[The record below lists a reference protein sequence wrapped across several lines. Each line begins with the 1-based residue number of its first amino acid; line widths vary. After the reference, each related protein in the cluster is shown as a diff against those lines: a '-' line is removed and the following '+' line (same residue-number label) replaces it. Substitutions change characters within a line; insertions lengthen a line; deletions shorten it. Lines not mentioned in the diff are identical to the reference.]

1 MKDKANPMKRPTV
14 NRRAFLTAG
23 TVAVGLPFLEGL
35 PSRSAWAQSTA
46 PVFTFFVVGQNG
58 VVGKNFFP
66 SATGALTTASLAGAT
81 GMATSVLSPHAANL
95 LFIKGINYPQ
105 PGPKSCGHAEGNVQ
119 TLTGLAPGSTGNT
132 AYAAG
137 PSADTMIAKALN
149 LPDPLALYSGAKG
162 FIAERISFKAAGAG
176 QVRAADQ
183 NPYILYSK
191 VVGLAGMGGTA
202 GTGGTATAGTG
213 GTGGT
218 SSNDAI
224 ARELA
229 NKDKS
234 VNDLVRAEL
243 NDLKANPAL
252 SSADRLR
259 LDQHFQAIR
268 DIEVGM
274 GGMGMGG
281 ASGMGGTGSTPT
293 AQCSMTG
300 IPVDKY
306 EALKSG
312 FRFNGAM
319 MEDYVKLHMQ
329 IMAVAFGCNYN
340 RVATLQWGDGTDGTK
355 YDVASNAGLGWTF
368 HQLSHRIQ
376 SDSATGNN
384 PTAEAAHH
392 EIDEVRMKSFLVGL
406 DAFKAHGLEAN
417 TQVIW
422 TNTLADGPTHGS
434 RGVPMIV
441 WGSGGGYLKQG
452 QFVDAAGSGN
462 NKVLNTLM
470 AAATRGATAP
480 QIGGAGEL
488 AAMKA
493 S

>member
-1 MKDKANPMKRPTV
+1 MNRPTV

-23 TVAVGLPFLEGL
+23 AVAVGLPFLEGL
-35 PSRSAWAQSTA
+35 PSRSAWAQNTA

-66 SATGALTTASLAGAT
+66 SATGALTTAGLAGAS
-81 GMATSVLSPHAANL
+81 GMATSVLSAHAANL

-105 PGPKSCGHAEGNVQ
+105 PGPRSCGHAEGNVQ

-137 PSADTMIAKALN
+137 PSADTLIAKALN
-149 LPDPLALYSGAKG
+149 APDPLALYSGAKG

-183 NPYILYSK
+183 NPYTLYSK
-191 VVGLAGMGGTA
+191 VVGLAGMNTGGTSGTGSTA
-202 GTGGTATAGTG
+202 GTGGT
-213 GTGGT
+213 
-218 SSNDAI
+218 SSTDAI

-243 NDLKANPAL
+243 NELRANPAL
-252 SSADRLR
+252 SNADRLR
-259 LDQHFQAIR
+259 IDQHFQAIR

-274 GGMGMGG
+274 GGMG
-281 ASGMGGTGSTPT
+281 GSMPTTPT
-293 AQCSMTG
+293 ASCSTTG
-300 IPVDKY
+300 LPIDKY

-312 FRFNGAM
+312 FRFNGAQ
-319 MEDYVKLHMQ
+319 MEEYVKLHLQ

-392 EIDEVRMKSFLVGL
+392 EIDEVRMRTFLVGL

-417 TQVIW
+417 TQLIW
-422 TNTLADGPTHGS
+422 TNTLADGPSHGA

-452 QFVDAAGSGN
+452 AFVDAAGASN
-462 NKVLNTLM
+462 AKVLNTLM

-480 QIGGAGEL
+480 SIANAGEL
-488 AAMKA
+488 DAMKA
-493 S
+493 